1 MSYLEDIE
9 HIFSGEN
16 EIICLNIFVNIYN
29 VSIIARL
36 YLY

>member
-16 EIICLNIFVNIYN
+16 EIICLNIFDQYN